1 MTEHIN
7 KLVNGELDGTNT
19 SSESAELAG
28 ILELDASAKTL
39 FEETEALFEALGNV
53 PDVDPPAELKQ
64 RIMESIGREAR
75 AAPASTPGVLDA
87 IRTFFQPVLSRP
99 AWAMS
104 YAFAAGLLVGVAALN
119 VAGTGDI
126 PETRAVQGTMG
137 TTGTSDAAGSVG
149 PTNARILDEAGLQ
162 VGDVTVDLATVRL
175 KNGIVLDVTI
185 TGAGDSIVR
194 VQTMDDSLNET
205 TITASGAGH
214 FTVSLDATDDI
225 LVTVTASGHEASARL
240 LTSPA

>member
-1 MTEHIN
+1 MTEHITE
-7 KLVNGELDGTNT
+7 LVNGELDSTNS

-28 ILELDASAKTL
+28 ILESDASVKAF
-39 FEETEALFEALGNV
+39 FEETEALFMALGNV
-53 PDVDPPAELKQ
+53 PDVDPPADLKQ
-64 RIMESIGREAR
+64 RIMESIGREAGF
-75 AAPASTPGVLDA
+75 APASTPGIMTA
-87 IRTFFQPVLSRP
+87 IQTFFKPVLNRP

-104 YAFAAGLLVGVAALN
+104 YAFAAGLLVGIAALN
-119 VAGTGDI
+119 LTGTGDI
-126 PETRAVQGTMG
+126 PGSQAVQGTMG
-137 TTGTSDAAGSVG
+137 QANS
-149 PTNARILDEAGLQ
+149 RILDEANLH
-162 VGDVTVDLATVRL
+162 VGDITVELEAVAL
-175 KNGIVLDVTI
+175 ENGIVLDVTI